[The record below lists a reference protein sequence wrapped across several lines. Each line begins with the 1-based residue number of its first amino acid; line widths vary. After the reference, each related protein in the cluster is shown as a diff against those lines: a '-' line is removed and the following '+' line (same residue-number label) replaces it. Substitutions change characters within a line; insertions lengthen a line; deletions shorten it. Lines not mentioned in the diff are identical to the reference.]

1 MPNHRTTLGARQIR
15 LGEIVRIQFE
25 VDPPCGG
32 IVSETMWGE
41 KVAERRYRLRN
52 VPFHVFGVSEHD
64 IVFADHVR
72 GVLSF
77 AGVSLHAGHSTYR
90 ILKARHLDPAVFS
103 RHWQPLKQLGCS
115 HESDGAGLVAV
126 DVPPQAEVR
135 AVQDLLLAGENAGV
149 WKFEEGHCRHAP

>member
-15 LGEIVRIQFE
+15 LGEIVRIQFD

-64 IVFADHVR
+64 IVFPDHVR

-77 AGVSLHAGHSTYR
+77 A
-90 ILKARHLDPAVFS
+90 
-103 RHWQPLKQLGCS
+103 
-115 HESDGAGLVAV
+115 
-126 DVPPQAEVR
+126 
-135 AVQDLLLAGENAGV
+135 
-149 WKFEEGHCRHAP
+149 